1 MIARYLV
8 EDNYND
14 TLELNFDRNN
24 DIEMIKIIM
33 KKMIG
38 RYSFLDLEYEERMK
52 NELSFVYLFK
62 YYFIFKYF

>member
-1 MIARYLV
+1 M

-24 DIEMIKIIM
+24 DIEIIKIIM

-52 NELSFVYLFK
+52 NELSFVFYLK
-62 YYFIFKYF
+62 

>member
-1 MIARYLV
+1 M

-24 DIEMIKIIM
+24 EIEMIKIIM

-52 NELSFVYLFK
+52 NELSFVYIYL
-62 YYFIFKYF
+62 YILYFKYF